1 MVRFDRRN
9 KMACFVRSQFLTC
22 GRYVDEFVDE
32 FDDDRAAAKR
42 VSATARGKTSPRVTF
57 CSSPFEL
64 EPGSEPSENSAK
76 ESNKPPAVFST
87 ALRPSLARYPRKWRM
102 SLVFFSRPTG
112 GGAEAENDTQAAV
125 PSTPFEFGSGFE
137 PDPRRARSR
146 YSSLSPAASFVFSR
160 GGWRREGDP
169 DPDPEKFVSPPNA
182 PWLIL
187 VASLNTTPN
196 VPSDSRYPKPYLLV

>member
-1 MVRFDRRN
+1 
-9 KMACFVRSQFLTC
+9 
-22 GRYVDEFVDE
+22 
-32 FDDDRAAAKR
+32 
-42 VSATARGKTSPRVTF
+42 
-57 CSSPFEL
+57 
-64 EPGSEPSENSAK
+64 
-76 ESNKPPAVFST
+76 
-87 ALRPSLARYPRKWRM
+87 M

-169 DPDPEKFVSPPNA
+169 DPAPFVSPPNA